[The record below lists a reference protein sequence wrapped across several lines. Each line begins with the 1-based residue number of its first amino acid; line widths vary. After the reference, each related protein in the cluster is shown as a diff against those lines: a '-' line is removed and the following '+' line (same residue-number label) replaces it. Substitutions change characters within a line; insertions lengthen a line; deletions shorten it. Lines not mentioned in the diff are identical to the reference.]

1 MGKRIR
7 NRRESGTAVDG
18 TGERELQPLDDDE
31 PQASS
36 SAKPMTAPLVLPGP
50 VRSLASAPPLSSDS
64 PSSRLSAKPAVF
76 NAPPAPAYTAPPPSA
91 HIAPLQPVYTVPA
104 PPFRVGNLLTQHEQG
119 VQELLTFHD
128 SNKDSWD
135 HIVGWYCQEFGRSP
149 SEIIGPPIA
158 MWAPAP
164 AGWER
169 DLGKLDALEKG
180 IIVGESW
187 SRPGR
192 GTTEEMIISQVEES
206 DAKRQMFEAAIR
218 RWANSHKDEL
228 SPVLKKA
235 GFTKDLWTNDWF
247 VMRDLKMMDEGPL
260 KEGKLALAKAESPR
274 LYERLMNDET
284 CGK

>member
-1 MGKRIR
+1 MGKRIKR
-7 NRRESGTAVDG
+7 TLESGTAVDG
-18 TGERELQPLDDDE
+18 TGERELQPLNDDE

-36 SAKPMTAPLVLPGP
+36 LAKSTTAPLVLPAP

-64 PSSRLSAKPAVF
+64 PSSRPSAKRATS
-76 NAPPAPAYTAPPPSA
+76 NALLAPAQY
-91 HIAPLQPVYTVPA
+91 
-104 PPFRVGNLLTQHEQG
+104 EQG

-187 SRPGR
+187 SRPAR

-235 GFTKDLWTNDWF
+235 GFTKDLWTN
-247 VMRDLKMMDEGPL
+247 
-260 KEGKLALAKAESPR
+260 
-274 LYERLMNDET
+274 N
-284 CGK
+284 